1 MFTGMYWVPFI
12 SPELIMILL
21 HLLLWRLV
29 NGQIILSQNSFRDNA
44 GCSVFSGCA
53 AVAYVVFQT
62 KIHYILNLHLFL
74 QILQPLLLPFER
86 QINILTEDSHILDQ
100 EGLRG
105 KSKSG
110 EKTTG

>member
-21 HLLLWRLV
+21 HLLYGGLV

-44 GCSVFSGCA
+44 GCSVFSGCCA

-62 KIHYILNLHLFL
+62 EATLYFEPTSFPSN
-74 QILQPLLLPFER
+74 QPTVATP
-86 QINILTEDSHILDQ
+86 I
-100 EGLRG
+100 
-105 KSKSG
+105 
-110 EKTTG
+110 